1 MKDNHRK
8 EQTEK
13 FALSGI
19 AFFGVLLVVLLLL
32 SSLMSCSVE
41 DDILVLEQPTLEIDG
56 RLPID
61 NNGYYHLELNQNTN
75 QTIHTVSGTVGNTL
89 NLPPLK
95 VEWESNLQW
104 VYQDMLVDVSNS
116 SSYVMDGTVNNVIGP
131 VRTMLGDTL
140 ILTGTIREHLISDSI
155 KIVLEWKLIL

>member
-155 KIVLEWKLIL
+155 KIVLE

>member
-41 DDILVLEQPTLEIDG
+41 DDILVLEQPTLEID
-56 RLPID
+56 
-61 NNGYYHLELNQNTN
+61 
-75 QTIHTVSGTVGNTL
+75 
-89 NLPPLK
+89 
-95 VEWESNLQW
+95 
-104 VYQDMLVDVSNS
+104 
-116 SSYVMDGTVNNVIGP
+116 VNNDGS
-131 VRTMLGDTL
+131 TGDE
-140 ILTGTIREHLISDSI
+140 G
-155 KIVLEWKLIL
+155 

>member
-13 FALSGI
+13 FALNGL
-19 AFFGVLLVVLLLL
+19 AFCGVLLVVLALL

-41 DDILVLEQPTLEIDG
+41 DDIFEPQEPTLEIDG
-56 RLPID
+56 RLIMD
-61 NNGYYHLELNQNTN
+61 SNGYYHLELNQNTN

-104 VYQDMLVDVSNS
+104 AYQDMLVDVSNS

-131 VRTMLGDTL
+131 VRTMVGDTL
-140 ILTGTIREHLISDSI
+140 ILTGTIREYLISDSI
-155 KIVLEWKLIL
+155 KIVLD

>member
-104 VYQDMLVDVSNS
+104 VYQDMLVDVSNC

-155 KIVLEWKLIL
+155 KIVLE

>member
-155 KIVLEWKLIL
+155 MIILN

>member
-61 NNGYYHLELNQNTN
+61 NNGYCHLELNQNTN

-155 KIVLEWKLIL
+155 KIVLE